1 MTLMHTNAPRRDPS
15 LHAETRRI
23 TLISRIA
30 AAMKRC
36 IPARGRYDRLP
47 PLSDHLA
54 RDIGLDAAD
63 LAASRHRFPSQ
74 TTFHPR
80 G

>member
-1 MTLMHTNAPRRDPS
+1 MTLLHTNAPRRDPS
-15 LHAETRRI
+15 LRAGASRVA
-23 TLISRIA
+23 LVSRIITA
-30 AAMKRC
+30 IRRV
-36 IPARGRYDRLP
+36 IPARGRYDALP

-74 TTFHPR
+74 STFHPR